1 MRFGS
6 GVVEKSPI
14 SIPLDFSIG
23 VIFVNLPLFG
33 NLSKT
38 GQDFRISDTR
48 NFDDTAG
55 ACAVRAPVSPTE
67 YFLDSSRK
75 NVAGSNTISK
85 IAPNSYKWWPL

>member
-1 MRFGS
+1 MGDFQQHWTRTAQAPAAQLARPRRAFGA
-6 GVVEKSPI
+6 
-14 SIPLDFSIG
+14 
-23 VIFVNLPLFG
+23 
-33 NLSKT
+33 
-38 GQDFRISDTR
+38 
-48 NFDDTAG
+48 AG